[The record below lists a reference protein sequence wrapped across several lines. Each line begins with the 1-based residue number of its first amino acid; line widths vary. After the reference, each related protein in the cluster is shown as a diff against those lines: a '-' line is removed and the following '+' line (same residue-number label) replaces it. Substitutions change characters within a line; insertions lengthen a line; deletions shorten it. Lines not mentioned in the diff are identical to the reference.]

1 MAKTPPPQPGK
12 VSTWRW
18 DGTRWVP
25 VAASVRTGAGTVD
38 QTKVVYWTPR
48 PPWRWDGRQWTFN
61 ARDLSRIAAATTV
74 MPTSLPATPPP
85 PEESGDG
92 NFYWDGKTWLPIVR
106 SEPAVIRFG
115 SAAAIARDLPM
126 GAALARIP
134 KWLIPLLP
142 LIVGVVGWAFGQLW
156 LTWLAIPLAV
166 VAVLVLA
173 WSEAGVPLERSTPAA
188 SPSPPR
194 AESSISACVGL
205 AVGDWGEVAEL
216 VQAIAPLGE
225 VLGEAGGLKVVR
237 WQDPSGTRLVM
248 ETIGDDDPDLV
259 PSFAARTRVRLRGV
273 QMLNDD
279 VAMATV
285 VDDEGQ
291 ALTSVAVLIE
301 QRRLIP
307 WDQPI
312 DGVASIVALGTS
324 VSIHES
330 PDDFGESD
338 ASLFLGWKD
347 AEQWRLHPD
356 EPPAEYVRE
365 GLKWPR
371 RMAGESFGSYA
382 VFLKPD
388 QAGSSALLSG
398 TILAAERRTVI
409 QTGQQIL
416 VAEVRT
422 AGFDVTVCLE
432 GAAHKEMPPVGGILS
447 GSVLMVASLD
457 TWQVRAG
464 GGQGPAN

>member
-1 MAKTPPPQPGK
+1 MTRPTRPKGFK
-12 VSTWRW
+12 WR
-18 DGTRWVP
+18 
-25 VAASVRTGAGTVD
+25 
-38 QTKVVYWTPR
+38 
-48 PPWRWDGRQWTFN
+48 
-61 ARDLSRIAAATTV
+61 
-74 MPTSLPATPPP
+74 
-85 PEESGDG
+85 
-92 NFYWDGKTWLPIVR
+92 
-106 SEPAVIRFG
+106 
-115 SAAAIARDLPM
+115 
-126 GAALARIP
+126 
-134 KWLIPLLP
+134 LIPLAP
-142 LIVGVVGWAFGQLW
+142 LVIGIVGWASGQLW
-156 LTWLAIPLAV
+156 LTWLALPLGLLAV
-166 VAVLVLA
+166 YYVFWLETSLPSAAGPVAA
-173 WSEAGVPLERSTPAA
+173 VPAKAVEN
-188 SPSPPR
+188 
-194 AESSISACVGL
+194 ESSVSACVGL
-205 AVGDWGEVAEL
+205 AVGDWDDVAAL
-216 VQAIAPLGE
+216 VQAVAPLGE

-273 QMLNDD
+273 QMLNDG

-312 DGVASIVALGTS
+312 DGVASIVALGTA

-330 PDDFGESD
+330 PGDFGESD
-338 ASLFLGWKD
+338 ASLFLGPKD

-356 EPPAEYVRE
+356 EPPAEYLKE
-365 GLKWPR
+365 GLTWPR

-388 QAGSSALLSG
+388 QAGASALLSG

-409 QTGQQIL
+409 KTGQEIL
-416 VAEVRT
+416 VVEVRT

-432 GAAHKEMPPVGGILS
+432 GAAHKEIPPVGGILS

-457 TWQVRAG
+457 NWQVRAG
-464 GGQGPAN
+464 GGQGPAD